1 MDSQKLQ
8 EIILST
14 IEDVAQNLI
23 LSTNYLT
30 LINGQISK
38 VDQFNNYYNFVYQKE
53 EYTGFSITGEK
64 YSVGDLVYVLKL
76 NNNVNAK
83 QMIISKVNSY
93 TNFDIELAINDTIE
107 QLKQYVEQVDLSE
120 KQLSIIGNTVFT
132 LNDDLTIT
140 PETLTF
146 SAQKTG
152 KIDNVRWFI
161 DGVEQVQDELQKL
174 TISNELVRNKDSL
187 DIRVEDYNNAKVKD
201 EITVIR
207 ALKADTKLEF
217 DLGLDSVLLDKNEK
231 GEIDYSKAI
240 LTPKVFS
247 DGEDV
252 TASQNWSI
260 DYKVENGELT
270 IIKEG
275 NTYKITQVN
284 TNLSK
289 ISFFA
294 KKDGNMYL
302 QKVIYITVVS
312 NNNYNLNI
320 TASNQ
325 NFVIPLNSIGET
337 KRYIATCTI
346 KATRGTKVVKIYKK
360 GTPPALEG
368 VEGEV
373 VENSDGSITFNW
385 DILDGT
391 VLEEENGNLLV
402 NYLIENTT
410 YETNI
415 LWTSIKDGDASIE
428 YSLDINPKNI
438 LKNGD
443 NTFTPAY
450 VEINSYIKKGE
461 EKNPYNGYIKIYKT
475 VNNTFYSLE
484 YENAELE
491 NSYTYSITDVNL
503 KAIKIDF
510 YNEDNELIIT
520 EYCYVTI
527 NSDDFIETVNKTE
540 NNSTTLEQV
549 EGKIEGLITKDTEI
563 ETTINNLRDDTETKF
578 TEINE
583 QYSSVRQEID
593 EVNTTVS
600 NHEQEINTIN
610 GEIISQGERLSQA
623 EEKITDDAIVSTVT
637 SSEKWNQIQNSVN
650 EAFENSKAIKLN
662 ASSTAFTKTKNSE
675 VFTPDTITIT
685 PELKTY
691 EFGSYEYATGVDLTF
706 KKVIN
711 GEHGFKL
718 LGNILTIDNA
728 SDLFTAINNSII
740 IKGNTSL
747 NSAYDV
753 INIIKISDGEDGTNG
768 ESSYTVILGN
778 ENFAISCL
786 NNKTVAT
793 NQQIEIPIY
802 TYIGDIMYSNTISI
816 GNLPNGMTSTVE
828 NGTIETNGKIIININ
843 QGANLDNNLNGIIE
857 LNITVNNKVF
867 NKQLTWFKS
876 IPGQDGTDGSD
887 GRDGISITSVKEYYQ
902 VSASNTEP
910 PTEWKLTTP
919 LMTKTLRY
927 LWSYEEITYSDK
939 RKEVTE
945 KKVIGVYGDTG
956 NGISSVINYYLI
968 SQADTGIT
976 TETPGWVTKPPKTTV
991 IEKYLWNYE
1000 ILKYTNGENVIVE
1013 PHIIGTHGTSGI
1025 SVERITNYYLA
1036 TPLMEG
1042 VTIETV
1048 GWTEKPQKV
1057 SETNKYLWNYETTS
1071 YSDKSSA
1078 NTEPHIIGM
1087 YSKEGNGIED
1097 IIEYYQVSS
1106 SNIIAPSEWIE
1117 NDPPKLSPTN
1127 KYLWNYEK
1135 TIYTNGT
1142 STETSRRVIGV
1153 YGDKGENGS
1162 DGVGIENSD
1171 ISYQASDSGTEVPI
1185 GNWSPTI
1192 PAVEDGQFL
1201 WTRTII
1207 TYTNDETSTIY
1218 SVGKIA
1224 ANGSDG
1230 NGISITEITYQA
1242 SDSGTTVPTG
1252 TWTREIPTVLGGEYL
1267 WTRTIITYTDKSKST
1282 SYSVSRNGADGAAGR
1297 VYILEP
1303 TTLVIKKTIEN
1314 ILLPSQITFSSYYRD
1329 GATASRIAYSGRFI
1343 IEEDDGN
1350 GYVKKYT
1357 SSSNENVK
1365 TYSPTTNAKTIKCTL
1380 YAAGGTT
1387 VALDVQTIAVIDDAE
1402 AAIRSDTPPENT
1414 DALWFDTTSNL
1425 LKYYNGTEWVVA
1437 NDYAGDL
1444 NDMKQEI
1451 TKEYT
1456 SSIEQLKDS
1465 INSLVTELQTVKTDN
1480 QTSINQ
1486 LTSQILQNSDSI
1498 SFVTSEINN
1507 VVDNITGL
1515 ATKEEISKWARFQDG
1530 ILELGA
1536 SDSPF
1541 AVKLSNTELGFYQNG
1556 IRIAYLSNQ
1565 QLNISQAVVMQ
1576 QINLGTFQL
1585 VFDTVL
1591 GFIIK

>member
-14 IEDVAQNLI
+14 IENVAQNLI

-76 NNNVNAK
+76 NNDVNAK

-107 QLKQYVEQVDLSE
+107 QLKEYVDQVDLSE

-140 PETLTF
+140 PEILTL

-152 KIDNVRWFI
+152 NIDNIRWFI
-161 DGVEQVQDELQKL
+161 DDVEQTQDELQKL
-174 TISNELVRNKDSL
+174 TISNELVKNKDSL
-187 DIRVEDYNNAKVKD
+187 NIRVEDYNNVKIKD

-207 ALKADTKLEF
+207 ALKSDTKLDF
-217 DLGLDSVLLDKNEK
+217 DLGLDSILLDKDEK

-247 DGEDV
+247 NGEDV
-252 TASQNWSI
+252 TSSENWNI
-260 DYKVENGELT
+260 EYKVENGELT
-270 IIKEG
+270 IIKEN
-275 NTYKITQVN
+275 NTYRITEVK

-302 QKVIYITVVS
+302 QKVIYISVVS
-312 NNNYNLNI
+312 NNSYNLNI

-325 NFVIPLNSIGET
+325 NFIIPLNSDGMT

-346 KATRGTKVVKIYKK
+346 KATRGSKVIKIYKK
-360 GTPPALEG
+360 DAPPVLENA
-368 VEGEV
+368 EGEV
-373 VENSDGSITFNW
+373 AENSDGSITFNW
-385 DILDGT
+385 DIIDGDT
-391 VLEEENGNLLV
+391 LSKESGNLLV
-402 NYLIENTT
+402 NYLIDNAV

-415 LWTSIKDGDASIE
+415 LWTSIKDGDLSIE
-428 YSLDINPKNI
+428 YGLELNPKNI

-450 VEINSYIKKGE
+450 VQINSYLRKGD

-484 YENAELE
+484 YESAELE
-491 NSYTYSITDVNL
+491 NSYNYSIADINL
-503 KAIKIDF
+503 KALKIDF
-510 YNEDNELIIT
+510 YDENNVLIIT

-540 NNSTTLEQV
+540 NNSTTLEKV
-549 EGKIEGLITKDTEI
+549 DGEIEGLITKDAEI
-563 ETTINNLRDDTETKF
+563 ETTITNLKNDNETKF
-578 TEINE
+578 TEIENK
-583 QYSSVRQEID
+583 YSSVKQEID
-593 EVNTTVS
+593 EVNITVS
-600 NHEQEINTIN
+600 SHEEEINTIN
-610 GEIISQGERLSQA
+610 GEIISQGERLDKA

-637 SSEKWNQIQNSVN
+637 SSEKWNQIEDSVN
-650 EAFENSKAIKLN
+650 QAFENSKAIKLN
-662 ASSTAFTKTKNSE
+662 ASSTAFTKSKNSE
-675 VFTPDTITIT
+675 IFTPNIITIT

-691 EFGSYEYATGVDLTF
+691 EFGSYEYATGADLTF
-706 KKVIN
+706 KKVVN

-718 LGNILTIDNA
+718 LGNVLTIDNS
-728 SDLFTAINNSII
+728 SDLFTIINNSII

-753 INIIKISDGEDGTNG
+753 INIIKVSDGQDGTKG
-768 ESSYTVILGN
+768 ESAYTIILGN
-778 ENFAISCL
+778 ESFSISCL
-786 NNKTVAT
+786 NNKTVAV

-802 TYIGDIMYSNTISI
+802 TYIGDISYSNIISI
-816 GNLPNGMTSTVE
+816 GNLPNGMTSIVE
-828 NGTIETNGKIIININ
+828 NGTTDTNGKIIININ
-843 QGANLDNNLNGIIE
+843 EGAYLDNNLNGVIE

-876 IPGQDGTDGSD
+876 IPGQDGTDGND
-887 GRDGISITSVKEYYQ
+887 GNDGISISNVKEYYQ
-902 VSASNTEP
+902 VSSSNTVA
-910 PTEWKLTTP
+910 PTDWRLTTP
-919 LMTKTLRY
+919 LMTETLRY
-927 LWSYEEITYSDK
+927 LWSYEEIFYSDG
-939 RKEVTE
+939 RTEETE

-956 NGISSVINYYLI
+956 NGISSVVNYYLI

-976 TETPGWVTKPPKTTV
+976 TETPGWVTKPLKTTV
-991 IEKYLWNYE
+991 IDKYLWNYE
-1000 ILKYTNGENVIVE
+1000 ILRYTNGENVIIE

-1025 SVERITNYYLA
+1025 SVEKITNYYLA

-1042 VTIETV
+1042 VTTETI

-1057 SETNKYLWNYETTS
+1057 SETNKYLWNYETTT
-1071 YSDKSSA
+1071 YSDKSSV

-1087 YSKEGNGIED
+1087 YSKEGNGIDD
-1097 IIEYYQVSS
+1097 IIEYYQVST
-1106 SNIIAPSEWIE
+1106 SNVIAPTEWIE
-1117 NDPPKLSPTN
+1117 DEPPKLSPTN

-1135 TIYTNGT
+1135 TLYTNGT
-1142 STETSRRVIGV
+1142 STETSKRVIGV
-1153 YGDKGENGS
+1153 YGDKGENGI
-1162 DGVGIENSD
+1162 DGIGIQDSV
-1171 ISYQASDSGTEVPI
+1171 ISYQASDSGTIVPY
-1185 GNWSPTI
+1185 GEWSSTI
-1192 PAVEDGQFL
+1192 PTVEDGQFL

-1207 TYTNDETSTIY
+1207 TYTNNENSIIY

-1242 SDSGTTVPTG
+1242 SDSGVEVPTG

-1267 WTRTIITYTDKSKST
+1267 WTRTIITYTDKSQST

-1329 GATASRIAYSGRFI
+1329 GTTSSRIAYSGRFI

-1357 SSSNENVK
+1357 SSSNENIKV
-1365 TYSPTTNAKTIKCTL
+1365 YSPTTTAKTIRCTL
-1380 YAAGGTT
+1380 YAADGVTNS
-1387 VALDVQTIAVIDDAE
+1387 LDIQTIAVIDDAE

-1456 SSIEQLKDS
+1456 SSIQQLKDS
-1465 INSLVTELQTVKTDN
+1465 INSLVTELQTVKTEN
-1480 QTSINQ
+1480 QTNINQ

-1515 ATKEEISKWARFQDG
+1515 AKKEEISQWARFQDG

-1536 SDSPF
+1536 NNSPF

-1585 VFDTVL
+1585 VFDAVL